1 MATYAIGD
9 IQGCAKTLLAL
20 LETLEFNPDVDQ
32 LWLAGDL
39 VNRGPDSLKVLRYIY
54 SIKESVRI
62 VLGNHDLH
70 LLAVACGVGT
80 MRADDSIHDIL
91 NASDRHDLL
100 KWLRQQPLFF
110 KDGKYAMV
118 HAGIL
123 PAWDFT
129 KAKALSSEIEALLQS
144 DRYVDLLAN
153 MRGSKPSYWS
163 EELTGWERCRV
174 LLNVFTRMRV
184 CDKKTGHMHF
194 SYKGPY
200 ETIPEFSAAWFDL
213 PAERSEDVTLIC
225 GHWSALGVHLKSNL
239 ASLDSGCIW
248 GGPLTAYCLDTREIT
263 QTPNQDR

>member
-20 LETLEFNPDVDQ
+20 LETLKFNSDVDQ
-32 LWLAGDL
+32 LWLTGDL

-54 SIKESVRI
+54 SIKESVKM

-70 LLAVACGVGT
+70 LLAVASGVGT
-80 MRADDSIHDIL
+80 ISADDSIYDIL
-91 NASDRHDLL
+91 NAPDRCDLL
-100 KWLRQQPLFF
+100 EWLRQQPLFF
-110 KDGKYAMV
+110 KDGGYAMV

-123 PAWDFT
+123 PTWNFT
-129 KAKALSSEIEALLQS
+129 KAKALSLEIEALLQS
-144 DRYVDLLAN
+144 DRYIDLLAN
-153 MRGSKPSYWS
+153 MRGSKPSSWS
-163 EELTGWERCRV
+163 EELAGWERCRV
-174 LLNVFTRMRV
+174 LVNAFTRLRI
-184 CDKKTGHMHF
+184 CDKKTGHMDF

-200 ETIPEFSAAWFDL
+200 NTIPEPSAAWFDL
-213 PAERSEDVTLIC
+213 PTERPADVTLIC

>member
-39 VNRGPDSLKVLRYIY
+39 VNRGPDSLKVLRYVY

-110 KDGKYAMV
+110 QR
-118 HAGIL
+118 
-123 PAWDFT
+123 W
-129 KAKALSSEIEALLQS
+129 
-144 DRYVDLLAN
+144 
-153 MRGSKPSYWS
+153 
-163 EELTGWERCRV
+163 
-174 LLNVFTRMRV
+174 
-184 CDKKTGHMHF
+184 
-194 SYKGPY
+194 
-200 ETIPEFSAAWFDL
+200 
-213 PAERSEDVTLIC
+213 
-225 GHWSALGVHLKSNL
+225 
-239 ASLDSGCIW
+239 
-248 GGPLTAYCLDTREIT
+248 
-263 QTPNQDR
+263 

>member
-20 LETLEFNPDVDQ
+20 LETLEFNPKFDQ

-54 SIKESVRI
+54 SIKESVKI

-70 LLAVACGVGT
+70 LLAVASGVGT
-80 MRADDSIHDIL
+80 MRPDDSIHDIL
-91 NASDRHDLL
+91 NASDRNDLL

-110 KDGKYAMV
+110 KDGEYAMV

-123 PAWDFT
+123 PTWDFT
-129 KAKALSSEIEALLQS
+129 KAKALSLEIETLLQS
-144 DRYVDLLAN
+144 DRYIELLAN
-153 MRGSKPSYWS
+153 MRGSKPSSWS
-163 EELTGWERCRV
+163 EELAGWERCRV
-174 LLNVFTRMRV
+174 LVNAFTRLRI
-184 CDKKTGHMHF
+184 CDKKTGHMDF

-200 ETIPEFSAAWFDL
+200 DTIPEPSAAWFDL
-213 PAERSEDVTLIC
+213 PTERPADVTLIC
-225 GHWSALGVHLKSNL
+225 GHWSALGVHQKSNL
-239 ASLDSGCIW
+239 ASLDSGCVW